1 MSYSDFTLRKI
12 TTEFALQIAE
22 AIDFFGE
29 APVLEPSDFLK
40 QTLQE
45 NLPLALAINTEK
57 SRSEMIIAPIL
68 IELRRRMKS
77 KISLFSGTEF
87 NVDAEQGLNGTCDFL
102 VSLSPEQLLIAAP
115 VVAIVEAKKEN
126 LNSGLGQCIAEML
139 AAQIFN
145 EREGNEISII
155 YNEISIIYGA
165 VTTGNIWKFLQ
176 LEKTTIQ
183 IDLTEYLISNLV
195 DVLPLLKQGGF
206 IVRRVSVSQQNF
218 SNQPRGNLSRC
229 VSSGAPHPT

>member
-12 TTEFALQIAE
+12 KTEFALQIAE

-29 APVLEPSDFLK
+29 APVLEPSDFLQ

-77 KISLFSGTEF
+77 KIGLFSGTEF
-87 NVDAEQGLNGTCDFL
+87 NVDAEKGLNGTCDFL
-102 VSLSPEQLLIAAP
+102 VSRSSEQLLITAP

-155 YNEISIIYGA
+155 YGA

-183 IDLTEYLISNLV
+183 IDLTEYLISNL
-195 DVLPLLKQGGF
+195 DQILGILCLGLQP
-206 IVRRVSVSQQNF
+206 SQ
-218 SNQPRGNLSRC
+218 
-229 VSSGAPHPT
+229 